1 MINEIKGNLDT
12 QIKLTQELYQYS
24 DSMPSREDDKMLIEN
39 AKKSLKASM
48 KIINNAFPVLVN
60 KIPISEKLS
69 PSKTSNTGIENIEIK
84 RNNATMNVSLQ
95 RGDRENFLQ
104 ELRIN
109 ESLIKRLKRKSFI
122 KEEKQEEFKAARGY
136 LKLSNKFF
144 LNFANRLI
152 EKGYFKSLSVEI
164 KKANVEVLFAT
175 YIAMI
180 CFTTFLSLFVGIA
193 IAIVSLF
200 FNISLSPPFIVQFSG
215 DILVRALKVSFLI
228 IFIPIATFLALYI
241 YPSTERKSL
250 SRRIDQELP
259 FAVIH
264 MSSISGSGIEP
275 SEIFKIIGLS
285 REYPALR
292 VEIRKVLNQINIY
305 GYDLTTSLNNV
316 ASATPSQKL
325 ADLLNGIAT
334 TINSGGDLSTFFE
347 KRAET
352 LLLNY
357 RLERERYTKVAE
369 TFMDIYISVVI
380 AAPMIL
386 MLLLVMI
393 RVVPG
398 IVIPFSIAEL
408 TLIIVS
414 IVAFINILFLGFLQ
428 LKQPGY

>member
-164 KKANVEVLFAT
+164 KKAMAKKIE
-175 YIAMI
+175 IAGLGLI
-180 CFTTFLSLFVGIA
+180 AFFTLYPVVT
-193 IAIVSLF
+193 
-200 FNISLSPPFIVQFSG
+200 
-215 DILVRALKVSFLI
+215 RAM
-228 IFIPIATFLALYI
+228 T
-241 YPSTERKSL
+241 
-250 SRRIDQELP
+250 
-259 FAVIH
+259 
-264 MSSISGSGIEP
+264 
-275 SEIFKIIGLS
+275 
-285 REYPALR
+285 
-292 VEIRKVLNQINIY
+292 
-305 GYDLTTSLNNV
+305 
-316 ASATPSQKL
+316 
-325 ADLLNGIAT
+325 
-334 TINSGGDLSTFFE
+334 SGGGYSVQE
-347 KRAET
+347 Q
-352 LLLNY
+352 
-357 RLERERYTKVAE
+357 
-369 TFMDIYISVVI
+369 ISI
-380 AAPMIL
+380 F
-386 MLLLVMI
+386 
-393 RVVPG
+393 G
-398 IVIPFSIAEL
+398 
-408 TLIIVS
+408 
-414 IVAFINILFLGFLQ
+414 AFIFFYFVFVSAFG
-428 LKQPGY
+428 G